1 MEIKING
8 QSADITIDSEKNV
21 AQIMAG
27 IEQWLSGSGHRISG
41 LSVDGQAADLP
52 SLENIFAKE
61 VDAVKTLDISTMSVT
76 DLGVMSLVSLLA
88 DIDEFGALPF
98 NGRNDFFTDW
108 KERPQAVFILEQMP
122 DLFSFFENTFLT
134 GSFSAQTLR
143 SITEERLREI
153 QTPVDEFSTLR
164 PVIEEVCARLTDLPL
179 DIQTGKDARAA
190 QTIQIFSGITEKIFR
205 VYRQLEIQ
213 GYIPQSAA
221 EKNLVRQINDFNS
234 AVRELLL
241 AYEKNDT
248 VLVGDLAEYEIA
260 PRLKDLYNAA
270 AGEK

>member
-8 QSADITIDSEKNV
+8 LSADITIDSEKTV
-21 AQIMAG
+21 AQVMAG
-27 IEQWLSGSGHRISG
+27 IDQWLSGSGHILSG
-41 LSVDGQAADLP
+41 LSVDGQAADLS

-61 VDAVKTLDISTMSVT
+61 IDTVKTLDILTMSVT
-76 DLGVMSLVSLLA
+76 DLAVMSLVNLPG
-88 DIDEFGALPF
+88 DIDEFDALPF
-98 NGRNDFFTDW
+98 DGRNDFFTNW
-108 KERPQAVFILEQMP
+108 KERPHAVFILEQMP
-122 DLFSFFENTFLT
+122 DLFSFFENTFVN
-134 GSFSAQTLR
+134 GAFSTQALR

-153 QTPVDEFSTLR
+153 QTPVDEFSNMR

-205 VYRQLEIQ
+205 IYRQLEIQ

-221 EKNLVRQINDFNS
+221 EKNLTQQINDFNS
-234 AVRELLL
+234 AVKELLL

-260 PRLKDLYNAA
+260 PRLQDFYNTA

>member
-8 QSADITIDSEKNV
+8 KSADITIDNEKTV
-21 AQIMAG
+21 AQVMSG
-27 IEQWLSGSGHRISG
+27 IEQWLSGSGHRLSG
-41 LSVDGQAADLP
+41 LIIDGKTADLS

-61 VDAVKTLDISTMSVT
+61 IDAVKTLDILTMSVT
-76 DLGVMSLVSLLA
+76 DLAAMSLVNLLA
-88 DIDEFGALPF
+88 DIDEFERLPF
-98 NGRNDFFTDW
+98 DGRNNFFTAW
-108 KERPQAVFILEQMP
+108 KERPQALFILEQMP
-122 DLFSFFENTFLT
+122 DFFSFFENTFLK
-134 GSFSAQTLR
+134 GAFGVQALR

-153 QTPVDEFSTLR
+153 QTPVDEFSNLR
-164 PVIEEVCARLTDLPL
+164 PLLEETCVRLTDLPL
-179 DIQTGKDARAA
+179 DIQTGKDARAS

-213 GYIPQSAA
+213 GYIPKSAA
-221 EKNLVRQINDFNS
+221 EKNLTGQINDFNG
-234 AVRELLL
+234 AVKELLL

-260 PRLKDLYNAA
+260 PRLQKIYYTA

>member
-8 QSADITIDSEKNV
+8 KTADITIDNEKTV
-21 AQIMAG
+21 AQVMAG
-27 IEQWLSGSGHRISG
+27 IEQWLSGSGHRLSG
-41 LSVDGQAADLP
+41 LTVDGQAADLS
-52 SLENIFAKE
+52 SLENVFAKE
-61 VDAVKTLDISTMSVT
+61 IDTVKTLDISTMSIT
-76 DLGVMSLVSLLA
+76 ELAAMSLANLLG
-88 DIDEFGALPF
+88 DIDEFDDLSF
-98 NGRNDFFTDW
+98 DGRNDFFTNW
-108 KERPQAVFILEQMP
+108 KERPHAVFTFEQMP
-122 DLFSFFENTFLT
+122 DLYSFFENTFLN

-153 QTPVDEFSTLR
+153 QTPVNEFSSLR
-164 PVIEEVCARLTDLPL
+164 PIIEEVCARLTDLPL

-205 VYRQLEIQ
+205 IYGQLEIQ
-213 GYIPQSAA
+213 GYIPQTAA
-221 EKNLVRQINDFNS
+221 EKNLTQQINDFNS
-234 AVRELLL
+234 AIKELLL

-260 PRLKDLYNAA
+260 PRLKDLYNTA

>member
-8 QSADITIDSEKNV
+8 KTADITIDNEKTV
-21 AQIMAG
+21 AQVMTG
-27 IEQWLSGSGHRISG
+27 VEQWLSGSGHRLSG
-41 LSVDGQAADLP
+41 LAVDGQAADLS
-52 SLENIFAKE
+52 SLENVFAKE
-61 VDAVKTLDISTMSVT
+61 IDTIKTLDISTMSIT
-76 DLGVMSLVSLLA
+76 ELAAMSLANLLG
-88 DIDEFGALPF
+88 DIDEFDGLSF
-98 NGRNDFFTDW
+98 DGRNDFFTNW
-108 KERPQAVFILEQMP
+108 KERPQAVFTFEQMP
-122 DLFSFFENTFLT
+122 DLYSFFENTFLN
-134 GSFSAQTLR
+134 GAFSAQTLR

-153 QTPVDEFSTLR
+153 QTPVDEFSNLR
-164 PVIEEVCARLTDLPL
+164 PLLEEVCARLTDLPL

-213 GYIPQSAA
+213 GYISQASAK
-221 EKNLVRQINDFNS
+221 KNLTQQINDFNS
-234 AVRELLL
+234 AVKELLL

-260 PRLKDLYNAA
+260 PRLQKIYNTA